1 MPNIVRE
8 NIDNLNAVVTVT
20 ITRDDI
26 QPKVKSELNKFR
38 QKAQLKG
45 FRKGKTPINF
55 IKKMYGQSIMVDIVN
70 KTLEKELN
78 DFLTEEKI
86 DMLGQP
92 IPSDSQGNIDLN
104 INGSDDFIFK
114 FDVGIAPEF
123 EVAGVDANTK
133 LSKYKVEIPE
143 SMIDTDLEAARKRV
157 GKRESVEDDIQEGDL
172 ITINADEMDGDA
184 LKLDGWATTFTIL
197 YNDIK
202 DEAVK
207 TDLATKKKGDKF
219 HFNVMTIEGEKEES
233 HVRKYLLNVEEADG
247 DVEIGNHFEGTINE
261 VSRMM
266 PADLDEE
273 FFNKYFGEESEVKD
287 EAGARDFIRKDIEK
301 HYDNQAESLLFRD
314 IQEHL
319 LEENNPQLPDEF
331 LKRWL
336 VTSNEK
342 NTPELVEQDYE
353 NFSKSLRWTLTRG
366 KLAEKYGVE
375 VNMDDVTAKTKQQVL
390 QYYGMYLQ
398 DEGLLNNMVQR
409 MLQDKNH
416 VQRTYEDILVDLVFK
431 KVKEE
436 ITVEDKPISKE
447 DFEQVLEEARAAAQ
461 AAELAAQDM
470 ATEEE

>member
-157 GKRESVEDDIQEGDL
+157 GKRESAEDDIQEGDL